1 MAEAGSIGNTKGGDS
16 LRIGYFEGEILVAE
30 PGDRYKALSRYMRW
44 DKRTKCMRAKAT
56 LDTLE
61 GLAGIFTLP
70 PNMMALRE
78 RLKAK
83 QSLIDHI
90 RADENPKPLME
101 LPVKAKLYKHQIKA
115 VNMALVEFD
124 VLGGDANAE

>member
-1 MAEAGSIGNTKGGDS
+1 M
-16 LRIGYFEGEILVAE
+16 RIGYSEGEIIIIE

-44 DKRTKCMRAKAT
+44 DKRAKCMRARAT

-61 GLAGIFTLP
+61 GLAGLFPLP
-70 PNMMALRE
+70 PNMRALRE

-83 QSLIDHI
+83 QAMIDHI
-90 RADENPKPLME
+90 RAEEEPKPLMDF
-101 LPVKAKLYKHQIKA
+101 PVKAKLYKHQVKA

-124 VLGGDANAE
+124 VVDIMGGDANDNKGLHA

>member
-1 MAEAGSIGNTKGGDS
+1 M
-16 LRIGYFEGEILVAE
+16 RIGYSEGEIIIIE

-44 DKRTKCMRAKAT
+44 DKRAKCMRARAT

-70 PNMMALRE
+70 PNMRALRE

-83 QSLIDHI
+83 QDMIDRI
-90 RADENPKPLME
+90 RADENPKPLMDC
-101 LPVKAKLYKHQIKA
+101 PVKVKLYKHQIKA

-124 VLGGDANAE
+124 VLGGDVGAGNK

>member
-1 MAEAGSIGNTKGGDS
+1 M
-16 LRIGYFEGEILVAE
+16 RIGYSEGDIIIVE

-44 DKRTKCMRAKAT
+44 DKRAKCMRAKAT

-70 PNMMALRE
+70 PNMKALRE
-78 RLKAK
+78 RLRAK
-83 QSLIDHI
+83 QDMIDRI

-101 LPVKAKLYKHQIKA
+101 LPVKAKLYKHQVKA
-115 VNMALVEFD
+115 VSMALVEFD
-124 VLGGDANAE
+124 VVDIMGGDANDNKGLHA

>member
-1 MAEAGSIGNTKGGDS
+1 M
-16 LRIGYFEGEILVAE
+16 RIGYFEGEILVAE
-30 PGDRYKALSRYMRW
+30 PGGRYKALSRYMRW
-44 DKRTKCMRAKAT
+44 DKRAKCMRAKAT

-70 PNMMALRE
+70 PNMRALRE
-78 RLKAK
+78 RLRAK
-83 QSLIDHI
+83 QDMIDRI

-124 VLGGDANAE
+124 VLGGDVGAGNK